1 MLRPTIPTHRCNF
14 ALYDIDRRSVR
25 VGFAPSSA
33 TVSVET
39 AVNPSRRCNRFV
51 LWARTVKDGKWT
63 APSLH
68 PFPQRGRGRGA
79 RIGMYEYAALP
90 CAASEDCGSE
100 SRAGR
105 REIAGRGAGASLCRY
120 SAAVR
125 IVSDDCGSESRA
137 GRSLRQ
143 RRPAHASLRRLQS
156 AFASL
161 AHAWIIL
168 AGANGMET
176 GRQHPAF
183 ALAAHMRRGEG
194 PHLPPSSDSRSF
206 ACDFSVDLSRNMQG
220 STTDGAQTHGRVC
233 APPSFNDN
241 NDKTSAA
248 GDPPDR

>member
-1 MLRPTIPTHRCNF
+1 MHRRSRHAIKYRNP
-14 ALYDIDRRSVR
+14 DRRPNLGR
-25 VGFAPSSA
+25 PHRYVGTESLF
-33 TVSVET
+33 VSTET
-39 AVNPSRRCNRFV
+39 TDTPSRRCNRFV
-51 LWARTVKDGKWT
+51 LWARIVKDGKWT

-90 CAASEDCGSE
+90 YAA
-100 SRAGR
+100 
-105 REIAGRGAGASLCRY
+105 
-120 SAAVR
+120 
-125 IVSDDCGSESRA
+125 SDDCGSESRA

-194 PHLPPSSDSRSF
+194 PHLSPNSDSRSF